1 MILDSYR
8 LLSTKHH
15 IITTSQHYHFTTPP
29 PYRPTALYQH
39 LRWPATVPKSHS
51 RQKQQ
56 LQKPPSQA
64 RSYGSTPRRRI
75 RRCINFKAHIAHKY
89 KQEFSGEEDASNSL
103 WKWSVENIPEFWGEV
118 WDRVGIRASKR
129 YNEVVDATLPM
140 FPRTAWFSGAKLNFA
155 ENILFPTVPI
165 DPSSTAVISATE
177 EHRSHWTWTDL
188 RERVRVYAA
197 ALSSSIIPGD
207 RVVGFVGNHED
218 ALIAMLATTSL
229 GGVWSGI
236 SPDNGATAVLN
247 RWEQLQPTVMFADN
261 AVFYNGRAHDSMSK
275 LGEIVKGL
283 PSLKHLPIETHKLEV
298 ANGPAWLD
306 EEFLGSAIDQDRP
319 LEFLQLEADWPVYI
333 LFSSGTTGKPKCI
346 CHGAIGTLIQHKKEH
361 MLQGDMRKG
370 DVFFQYTTVTW
381 MMWHWLVSGLAVG
394 ATIVLYD
401 GSPFPKYLSLLE
413 QNSAAPRSK
422 YPLKALRAIYSTAAV
437 LAPSTFDY
445 VYRSFG
451 PVNLA
456 SITGGTDII
465 SLFGA
470 PSPLVPVYAGE
481 IQAIG
486 LGMAVNCWDPEGKPT
501 EEAGDLVCTKA
512 FPCQPVK
519 FAGLEGEEKYRKSYL
534 DVFRPTEWHHGDFLK
549 INKDTRGMIM
559 LGRSDGMLKPSG
571 VRFGSAEIYNLLFKF
586 FPEEVEDALCIG
598 RRRKKDKDE
607 NGGGGNMCSE
617 ELKGSIREVV
627 KREMSGRHV
636 PAVIDPTPEL
646 PVTTNGKKIE
656 VAVKQILSGWD
667 VKISA
672 SCANPGALEWFRKC
686 GSEH

>member
-1 MILDSYR
+1 MASNGTEIA
-8 LLSTKHH
+8 
-15 IITTSQHYHFTTPP
+15 FPP
-29 PYRPTALYQH
+29 EAAASEAAVAGKNT
-39 LRWPATVPKSHS
+39 
-51 RQKQQ
+51 
-56 LQKPPSQA
+56 
-64 RSYGSTPRRRI
+64 
-75 RRCINFKAHIAHKY
+75 HIAHKY

-165 DPSSTAVISATE
+165 DPSSTA
-177 EHRSHWTWTDL
+177 
-188 RERVRVYAA
+188 RVRVYVA

-283 PSLKHLPIETHKLEV
+283 PSLKHVVVLRRFPELPIETHKLEV
-298 ANGPAWLD
+298 ANGPAW
-306 EEFLGSAIDQDRP
+306 P

-346 CHGAIGTLIQHKKEH
+346 CDGAIGTLIQHKKEH

-381 MMWHWLVSGLAVG
+381 MMWHWLVLIDEFGVTHFGTSA
-394 ATIVLYD
+394 
-401 GSPFPKYLSLLE
+401 KYLSLLE

-451 PVNLA
+451 PVKLA

-519 FAGLEGEEKYRKSYL
+519 FWGLE
-534 DVFRPTEWHHGDFLK
+534 DVFGPTVWHHGDFLR
-549 INKDTRGMIM
+549 INKETRGMIM

-598 RRRKKDKDE
+598 RRRKEDKDDSVILFLKMA
-607 NGGGGNMCSE
+607 GGE
-617 ELKGSIREVV
+617 Y
-627 KREMSGRHV
+627 
-636 PAVIDPTPEL
+636 L

-672 SCANPGALEWFRKC
+672 SCANPGALGWFRKW